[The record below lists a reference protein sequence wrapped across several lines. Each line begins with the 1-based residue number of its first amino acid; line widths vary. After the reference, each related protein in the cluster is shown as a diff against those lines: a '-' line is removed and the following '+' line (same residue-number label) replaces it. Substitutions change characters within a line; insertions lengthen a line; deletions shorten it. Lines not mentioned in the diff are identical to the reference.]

1 MVVVEVGESLEEEAA
16 RATPSQLTQSRPTAK
31 ASNRAMACCTSRSL
45 AKQATTSRT
54 PIALRVLLVNTI
66 PLLAAHPLRIAKRV
80 PATLTLQQALPL
92 ALLRVRAGRRY
103 RLALR
108 AHAAKLAIMLR
119 AARVFYVL
127 QAV

>member
-1 MVVVEVGESLEEEAA
+1 V
-16 RATPSQLTQSRPTAK
+16 
-31 ASNRAMACCTSRSL
+31 CCTSRSF
-45 AKQATTSRT
+45 ANRATTFLAPLASRSFANRAT
-54 PIALRVLLVNTI
+54 TFLA
-66 PLLAAHPLRIAKRV
+66 PLASRV

-92 ALLRVRAGRRY
+92 ALLRVRAARRC